1 MKDKAGPGT
10 KCVHAGEDRHGRH
23 APLTTEIVQAAVFA
37 VPNVKSLRKIVRGD
51 SPEYYYSRNANPTVE
66 AAERKIAALEGGA
79 GAVVTSSG
87 MSAVLC
93 AVLAVC
99 QSGDEIVSM
108 LDVYGG
114 TIKLFDVVLPKLGI
128 RTTWVPYG
136 EIDRLEKF
144 LSRDTKLLFLESP
157 TNPALRSVD
166 LRKLAEIGHRQG
178 ATVLA
183 DNTFATPILQRPL
196 ELGCDISMHSAT
208 KYLGG
213 HSDLTAGAVV
223 ANNRELVA
231 RIREVKIATGGVLD
245 PGAAWLLLRGLKT
258 LELRVEKAC
267 ANAKKIARWL
277 ARQPKV
283 KRVLYPGSGSHP
295 GHAIARRQMKDYGAM
310 IAFDIR
316 GGGRAAERFI
326 DRLQLWYLATSLGGV
341 ESTVSYPVLASHA
354 NCTPEQMRLL
364 DVTPGLVRLSV
375 GIEDP
380 SDLIADLEQA
390 LG

>member
-1 MKDKAGPGT
+1 MRPGRGT
-10 KCVHAGEDRHGRH
+10 TCVHAGEDRHGRH

-37 VPNVKSLRKIVRGD
+37 VPNVRSLRKIVQGE
-51 SPEYYYSRNANPTVE
+51 SSEYYYSRNANPTVE
-66 AAERKIAALEGGA
+66 AAEKKIAALEGGA

-87 MSAVLC
+87 MSAILC

-136 EIDRLEKF
+136 EIDRLGQF
-144 LSRDTKLLFLESP
+144 LSRDTKLLFLETP

-166 LRKLAEIGHRQG
+166 LRKLAEIGHRHG
-178 ATVLA
+178 ASVLA

-223 ANNRELVA
+223 ANDKDLVA
-231 RIREVKIATGGVLD
+231 RIREMKIATGGMLD

-258 LELRVEKAC
+258 LEVRVEKAC

-283 KRVLYPGSGSHP
+283 KRVLYPGSSSHP

-310 IAFDIR
+310 IAFEIR

-341 ESTVSYPVLASHA
+341 ESTVSYPVLASHV

-375 GIEDP
+375 GIED
-380 SDLIADLEQA
+380 STDLIADLEQA